1 MVIIVSLVFGHP
13 FSSEPRASCTGL
25 FRLPI
30 LYCSFI
36 ALQLYITTFSISV
49 CVSLSITFFVF
60 LSLFYSGLLYHRWL
74 PMLLTANVQTSISV
88 GFTYNVLYSV
98 HPKYLLFLF
107 LIFLHFSTKY
117 ILQTWNCPLWYKTK
131 LKTSIAV
138 ITYAV
143 KTIRSAEYLQ
153 TISIIQKSNVNKP
166 IFLIN
171 VCTKNDSVGE
181 NERNYGMN
189 VVSHELWPSER

>member
-1 MVIIVSLVFGHP
+1 M
-13 FSSEPRASCTGL
+13 
-25 FRLPI
+25 
-30 LYCSFI
+30 
-36 ALQLYITTFSISV
+36 
-49 CVSLSITFFVF
+49 
-60 LSLFYSGLLYHRWL
+60 
-74 PMLLTANVQTSISV
+74 
-88 GFTYNVLYSV
+88 
-98 HPKYLLFLF
+98 
-107 LIFLHFSTKY
+107 
-117 ILQTWNCPLWYKTK
+117 
-131 LKTSIAV
+131 